1 MSTPQTPLEHQHI
14 TPPSSFV
21 DAPLTPPPTDE
32 KAFTQAPRVIA
43 LFKDIQA
50 GRHIKQ
56 HPWTEFQLAQEEYDE
71 IERRLSSENEGFWYD
86 KGCIDQRNEQEK
98 AISVGMVDMIYR
110 RARAVIIIL
119 DDTLLI
125 PKRADVFQGYK
136 RVYDLVC
143 TSAGDMAGRYISD
156 PPQELA

>member
-1 MSTPQTPLEHQHI
+1 MSTSQTPLNEHQHI

-56 HPWTEFQLAQEEYDE
+56 HPWTEFQLARGEYDE
-71 IERRLSSENEGFWYD
+71 IECRLRRDESLLGYVKDKIRCVGF
-86 KGCIDQRNEQEK
+86 KERERLQL
-98 AISVGMVDMIYR
+98 MIE
-110 RARAVIIIL
+110 IGQI
-119 DDTLLI
+119 
-125 PKRADVFQGYK
+125 
-136 RVYDLVC
+136 
-143 TSAGDMAGRYISD
+143 
-156 PPQELA
+156 